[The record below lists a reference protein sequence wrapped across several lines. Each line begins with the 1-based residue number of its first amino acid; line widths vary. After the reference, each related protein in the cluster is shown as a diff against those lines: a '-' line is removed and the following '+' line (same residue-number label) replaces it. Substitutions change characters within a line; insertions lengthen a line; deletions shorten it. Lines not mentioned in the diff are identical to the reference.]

1 MPDVRIR
8 RAGPDDALIVAALQL
23 QSARDLG
30 HAGEPGFLDRFADAW
45 LASRSEHP
53 TWIAESHG
61 EHAGFLSAR
70 RLRPLPFPGRPD
82 ASWLYVGTVFVA
94 PAHRK
99 RGIGR
104 ALMEGMLEWCRTTD
118 VKWVRLN
125 VGTSQH
131 EFYQALGFRPAR
143 TILEYDLR
151 DGS

>member
-8 RAGPDDALIVAALQL
+8 RAGADDALIVAALHL
-23 QSARDLG
+23 QSGRDLG
-30 HAGEPGFLDRFADAW
+30 QVAEPGFLDRFADAW
-45 LASRSEHP
+45 LAARPDHP

-61 EHAGFLSAR
+61 EHAGVLTAR
-70 RLRPLPFPGRPD
+70 RLRPLPFPGRPE

-104 ALMEGMLEWCRTTD
+104 SLIEGMLEWCRTTD

-125 VGTSQH
+125 AEASQQA
-131 EFYQALGFRPAR
+131 FYQALGFAIAD

-151 DGS
+151 EGA

>member
-8 RAGPDDALIVAALQL
+8 RAGADDALIVAALHL
-23 QSARDLG
+23 QSGRDLG
-30 HAGEPGFLDRFADAW
+30 QVAEPGFLDRFADAW
-45 LASRSEHP
+45 LAARPDHP

-61 EHAGFLSAR
+61 EHAGVLSAR
-70 RLRPLPFPGRPD
+70 RLRPLPFPGRPE

-104 ALMEGMLEWCRTTD
+104 SLIEGMLEWCRTTD

-125 VGTSQH
+125 AETSQH
-131 EFYQALGFRPAR
+131 AFYQALGFAVAD

-151 DGS
+151 EGA